1 MTKTRVKLSL
11 EEVRH
16 VAKLAGLRLTKDEE
30 IKFQKQLSEIIN
42 FVDRLAEV
50 NTKDVVSTSQ
60 VTGLENVFR
69 EDRITPSMTQEEVLA
84 NAPKKYKG
92 YFVTEAIFE

>member
-1 MTKTRVKLSL
+1 MTKTKVKLSL

-42 FVDRLAEV
+42 FVDKLAEV
-50 NTKDVVSTSQ
+50 NTKDVVPTSQ

-69 EDRITPSMTQEEVLA
+69 EDRITSSMTQEEVLA
-84 NAPKKYKG
+84 NSPKKYKG